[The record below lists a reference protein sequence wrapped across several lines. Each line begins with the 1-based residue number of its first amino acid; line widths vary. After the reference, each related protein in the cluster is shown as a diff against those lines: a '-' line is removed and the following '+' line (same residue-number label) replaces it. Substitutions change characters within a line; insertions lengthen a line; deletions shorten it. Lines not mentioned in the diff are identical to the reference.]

1 MRNPFDPT
9 FFKFLLGFGLILSFS
24 FGVLFF
30 VGKYGALLD
39 STIDSKE
46 ISSANAK

>member
-30 VGKYGALLD
+30 VGRYGTLLD
-39 STIDSKE
+39 PQVDGKQ
-46 ISSANAK
+46 ISSSATK